1 MVFSIDGLPSC
12 IVSQTGKPCASE
24 HIVYSADGPFCN
36 DDSTATPPPPG
47 SVQFRFPSLVTPAD
61 GEMCTGLF
69 GKPFRPATGPA
80 MCRPYAECWPDQ
92 DEFNY
97 EGALKKGEAFS
108 DYAYQSYFVL
118 AGAKC
123 ENAKVQ
129 SSHKI
134 LIIYAKVQTL
144 SSTMRTC
151 MLRRCG
157 RPLECTLCDDAQCSL
172 LILHRTAALMC
183 IFYCY
188 STSAAP
194 LTKLG
199 RRSSSTQR
207 VRL

>member
-1 MVFSIDGLPSC
+1 
-12 IVSQTGKPCASE
+12 
-24 HIVYSADGPFCN
+24 
-36 DDSTATPPPPG
+36 
-47 SVQFRFPSLVTPAD
+47 
-61 GEMCTGLF
+61 
-69 GKPFRPATGPA
+69 

-123 ENAKVQ
+123 EN
-129 SSHKI
+129 
-134 LIIYAKVQTL
+134 AKVQTL